1 MAEKFRYD
9 KKRKEE
15 ETSISE
21 KLEKKH
27 SYRMKP
33 CKKIKRNKNV
43 GKVRS

>member
-1 MAEKFRYD
+1 MAESLDMTNAR
-9 KKRKEE
+9 KKKPVL
-15 ETSISE
+15 E